1 MSVFSEMGLGMPYIS
16 FVSFVSRTILLTH
29 TAMNDTTTTTIGIIF
44 VVIITV
50 AGLVA
55 VICALAKRNS
65 SPPPSSHPRPWR
77 WVKIRRKNGDI
88 VLEKRF
94 RKRDLEAGQPP
105 RPKPKPARNTAPAA
119 AAPDVPRHPSIQ
131 LPIDAHPSMR
141 DDFDIQNLMMES
153 VRRP

>member
-1 MSVFSEMGLGMPYIS
+1 VYSVRWGSECLTS
-16 FVSFVSRTILLTH
+16 LSSHLFSRTILLTH
-29 TAMNDTTTTTIGIIF
+29 TAKNDTTTIGIIF
-44 VVIITV
+44 VVIFTV

-65 SPPPSSHPRPWR
+65 SPPPPSHPRPWR

-94 RKRDLEAGQPP
+94 RRRDLEAGQPP

-131 LPIDAHPSMR
+131 LLIDAHPSMR
-141 DDFDIQNLMMES
+141 DDFDIQNLVMES